1 MHFRKSTI
9 SAIIILV
16 SLATIVVMSGLNFL
30 FKTQNYADNKQ
41 RGAEN
46 ISVDQRTHQRLSAS
60 MNKIF
65 FTTKDNIKIAANL
78 YEVENPI
85 GWLVLVH
92 MMPATKESFNELAQR
107 FQNLGYESMAI
118 DLRGHGESTTQTNA
132 DGTQTNAEILDYRT
146 FSDEDHQKS
155 ILDLEAAVDYLI
167 KNRKATPDKISFI
180 GASIGANLSLQY
192 ISEHPEFKTAILLS
206 PGLNYRG
213 IKTEPLVKNL
223 KAGQKV
229 FFVSATDDFNNK
241 NNSEENKRLHSL
253 VPEGVG
259 KDIKIYQSGGHGTDI
274 LKNQP
279 ELINL
284 ILEFIQS

>member
-1 MHFRKSTI
+1 MRLNKKAI
-9 SAIIILV
+9 SVIIILV
-16 SLATIVVMSGLNFL
+16 ALATIVVMSGLNFL

-46 ISVDQRTHQRLSAS
+46 ISVNQRTHQRQSAS

-65 FTTKDNIKIAANL
+65 LTTKDNVKIAANL

-92 MMPATKESFNELAQR
+92 MMPATKESFQELAQR
-107 FQNLGYESMAI
+107 LQNLGYESIAI
-118 DLRGHGESTTQTNA
+118 DLRGHGESDKGPN
-132 DGTQTNAEILDYRT
+132 GFLK
-146 FSDEDHQKS
+146 FSDSEHQKS

-167 KNRKATPDKISFI
+167 EKRQATRDKIIFI

-192 ISEHPEFKTAILLS
+192 ISEHPEFKTVVLLS

-223 KAGQKV
+223 KTGQKV
-229 FFVSATDDFNNK
+229 FFVSSRDDPNSK
-241 NNSEENKRLHSL
+241 NNAEENQRLYDL
-253 VPEGVG
+253 VPTGVE
-259 KDIKIYQSGGHGTDI
+259 KKIKIYERGGHGTDI
-274 LKNQP
+274 LKNQL
-279 ELINL
+279 ELTSVI
-284 ILEFIQS
+284 IEFIK